1 MYFPVLKSYSQPLS
15 LFKST
20 ALLNESV
27 QFKIDNTVDGQQAL
41 ANNASL
47 GYKHIQLFGFIADD
61 VIVLIYVD
69 IDEGEVKSKVAEVF
83 RLTFV
88 QSLGQV
94 VIFLLTEQLIV
105 SDVEFGH
112 LSTHTV

>member
-1 MYFPVLKSYSQPLS
+1 
-15 LFKST
+15 
-20 ALLNESV
+20 
-27 QFKIDNTVDGQQAL
+27 
-41 ANNASL
+41 
-47 GYKHIQLFGFIADD
+47 
-61 VIVLIYVD
+61 VLIYAD